1 MIVAQGGT
9 NHGWA
14 LHIWKDTL
22 HFVTRHGGT
31 LTMIA
36 DDKPFP
42 KSAAV
47 VVAELA
53 KDGKVT
59 LKIDGTVVA
68 QGKTPGAMR
77 DMPLDG
83 LEVGEDRNGAVGRY
97 SADTKFAGKVDA
109 VKLQLIK

>member
-1 MIVAQGGT
+1 
-9 NHGWA
+9 
-14 LHIWKDTL
+14 
-22 HFVTRHGGT
+22 
-31 LTMIA
+31 MIA

-77 DMPLDG
+77 YAARWIGSRRRPQWSRGSLFG
-83 LEVGEDRNGAVGRY
+83 GHEIC
-97 SADTKFAGKVDA
+97 GKVDA

>member
-1 MIVAQGGT
+1 MER
-9 NHGWA
+9 HPR
-14 LHIWKDTL
+14 
-22 HFVTRHGGT
+22 FVTRHGGT

-97 SADTKFAGKVDA
+97 SADTKLQEGGCSEAAVDKVDGEFVMA
-109 VKLQLIK
+109 WVAPLK

>member
-22 HFVTRHGGT
+22 RFVTRHGGT

-68 QGKTPGAMR
+68 QGKTQGPCAICRSMDWKSEKTAMEPWVAIR
-77 DMPLDG
+77 RT
-83 LEVGEDRNGAVGRY
+83 RNLQGRWM
-97 SADTKFAGKVDA
+97 
-109 VKLQLIK
+109 Q